1 MVLPFFHHHQQ
12 KKNGPVEEEGDKKK
26 EEGGGGGEKNK
37 EGEEELNNVTI
48 HQSILKQCFW
58 LYIYINAST
67 VYNVHLFNA
76 YSTYLF
82 HTCFQSLMVVVPT
95 LVMAAITL
103 TCSICCCL
111 YIHSGNR

>member
-58 LYIYINAST
+58 LY
-67 VYNVHLFNA
+67 VHLHKCI
-76 YSTYLF
+76 YSIQCTFIQCIPIY
-82 HTCFQSLMVVVPT
+82 
-95 LVMAAITL
+95 
-103 TCSICCCL
+103 SI
-111 YIHSGNR
+111 HASRA